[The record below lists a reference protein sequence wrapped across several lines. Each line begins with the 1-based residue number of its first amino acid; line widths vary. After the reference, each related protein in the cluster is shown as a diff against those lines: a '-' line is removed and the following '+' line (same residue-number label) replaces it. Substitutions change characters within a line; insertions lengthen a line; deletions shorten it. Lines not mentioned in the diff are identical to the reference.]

1 MASSATPPS
10 SPNSSYSSGDTFSS
24 VRFPLEEPVSDL
36 AEAVHKLEQRP
47 SDQLRR
53 ARKHHRRALES
64 LHNGAYDALSDRTRD
79 RLVRRLHTN
88 LEALNKALDATT
100 KSE

>member
-1 MASSATPPS
+1 MAVSATPS
-10 SPNSSYSSGDTFSS
+10 TSHNSPCPPAEAFSS

-36 AEAVHKLEQRP
+36 GDAVDKLKQRP
-47 SDQLRR
+47 SEELRR
-53 ARKHHRRALES
+53 ARKHHCRALKS

-88 LEALNKALDATT
+88 LEALNKALDGIAQ
-100 KSE
+100 SA